1 MLSDELNVPIYLYG
15 ESQELAYRKELSSIR
30 QGNLFLN
37 VLEDPVFSTRIQT
50 GEIFPNSS

>member
-1 MLSDELNVPIYLYG
+1 MLSEELNVPIYLYG

-37 VLEDPVFSTRIQT
+37 IPDTPFLVP
-50 GEIFPNSS
+50 G

>member
-15 ESQELAYRKELSSIR
+15 ESQELVYRKELSSIR

-37 VLEDPVFSTRIQT
+37 VLEDPVFST
-50 GEIFPNSS
+50 GG